1 MPFLTLEVNKIRVSR
16 KKLLIGAACAGGL
29 VLILNPRVALS
40 EKTRLPI
47 YLVSCSTG
55 MSLHWGAQRRV
66 GGLMGLYT
74 KESAG
79 AALSSNS
86 SSGILSSADLSNI
99 AEQVI
104 MSPCISG

>member
-1 MPFLTLEVNKIRVSR
+1 
-16 KKLLIGAACAGGL
+16 
-29 VLILNPRVALS
+29 
-40 EKTRLPI
+40 
-47 YLVSCSTG
+47 
-55 MSLHWGAQRRV
+55 
-66 GGLMGLYT
+66 MGLYT

>member
-1 MPFLTLEVNKIRVSR
+1 MTSISRNKV
-16 KKLLIGAACAGGL
+16 LIGVACTGGL
-29 VLILNPRVALS
+29 FLLVNPRLALN
-40 EKTRLPI
+40 EKTRWPV

-55 MSLHWGAQRRV
+55 ISLHWSGQRRV

-86 SSGILSSADLSNI
+86 SSGILSSENLSNI

-104 MSPCISG
+104 MSPCISN